1 MDVTD
6 RRRLAGRIGKAAARA
21 AVSGRPSMVT
31 LAVPAEEVDP
41 LALALGAGPPFAYWE
56 APDRG
61 FSIAA
66 LGEAHAIMPEA
77 GPNRFM
83 DASAALRGLAARTH
97 QAAFDGAERA
107 ALLLGGFSFR
117 PYGGWPGFPSG
128 RLTLPEL
135 ALIRRGPGSAGVWLA
150 AAAIHGDDDPGGQ
163 AGRMIERI
171 EQACALRPG
180 RIEPRMDEPPPGK
193 ATGPGDP
200 RFLEKAEDAV
210 GCIRNG
216 GLDKVV
222 LARRVEAAGRPELGP
237 FLAALRRVHR
247 SCAVFAFSGAEGRV
261 FCGATP
267 ELLARVDGVNV
278 STLALA
284 GTAPRS
290 RDPVE
295 DRRLA
300 ERLMND
306 PKELAEHRC
315 VHDEIRRRLADG
327 GFALDPAAPVGV
339 LRLAGLQHL
348 AAPVGAVAPVG
359 TNILDA
365 AGALHPTPAV
375 AGLPRGAA
383 LDWIDRNEGF
393 DRGWYA
399 GPVGYCDLAGNG
411 ELYAALRCCLIEEG
425 RSLAFAGAGIVAASS
440 PEREL
445 EEIGLKLGAVLPYLP
460 GAGAG

>member
-1 MDVTD
+1 
-6 RRRLAGRIGKAAARA
+6 
-21 AVSGRPSMVT
+21 MVT

-41 LALALGAGPPFAYWE
+41 LALALEAGPPFAYWE

-66 LGEAHAIMPEA
+66 LGEAHSITPEA
-77 GPNRFM
+77 GPNRFAE
-83 DASAALRGLAARTH
+83 ASESLRGLATRTH
-97 QAAFDGAERA
+97 QVAFDGAERA
-107 ALLLGGFSFR
+107 ALLLGGFSFHPR
-117 PYGGWPGFPSG
+117 GTWPGFPSG

-135 ALIRRGPGSAGVWLA
+135 ALIHRGRNSRTWVS
-150 AAAIHGDDDPGGQ
+150 AAAIHGGGNPGEQ
-163 AGRMIERI
+163 AERMIERI
-171 EQACALRPG
+171 EHARSLRPG
-180 RIEPRMDEPPPGK
+180 RIEPRTAAPPPGGV
-193 ATGPGDP
+193 AGLGDP
-200 RFLEKAEDAV
+200 RFLEKAEEAIR
-210 GCIRNG
+210 CIRSG

-222 LARRVEAAGRPELGP
+222 LARRVEAAGRPEPGP
-237 FLAALRRVHR
+237 FLAALRRIHG
-247 SCAVFAFSGAEGRV
+247 SCAVFAFSGAEGRI

-267 ELLARVDGVNV
+267 ELLARVDGVNA

-300 ERLMND
+300 EGMQKD
-306 PKELAEHRC
+306 PKQLAEHSC

-327 GFALDPAAPVGV
+327 GFSLDPAAPVGV

-348 AAPVGAVAPVG
+348 ASPVGAVAPVG

-445 EEIGLKLGAVLPYLP
+445 EEIDLKLGAVLPHLP

>member
-6 RRRLAGRIGKAAARA
+6 RRRLADRISKAAARA

-41 LALALGAGPPFAYWE
+41 LALALSAGPPFAYWE

-66 LGEAHAIMPEA
+66 LGEAHAIAPEA
-77 GPNRFM
+77 GTNRFTE
-83 DASAALRGLAARTH
+83 ASEALRGLAARTH
-97 QAAFDGAERA
+97 QIAFDGAERA
-107 ALLLGGFSFR
+107 ALLLGGFSFHPCGTR
-117 PYGGWPGFPSG
+117 PGFPSG

-135 ALIRRGPGSAGVWLA
+135 ALIHRGRNNITWVA
-150 AAAIHGDDDPGGQ
+150 AAAIHGDDNPGGQ

-180 RIEPRMDEPPPGK
+180 RVEPRTDEPSSAG
-193 ATGPGDP
+193 AAGRGDP
-200 RFLEKAEDAV
+200 RFLEKAAEAV

-222 LARRVEAAGRPELGP
+222 LARRVEVEGRPEPGP
-237 FLAALRRVHR
+237 FLAALRRIHG
-247 SCAVFAFSGAEGRV
+247 SCAVFAFSGAEGRI

-267 ELLARVDGVNV
+267 ELLARVDGVRV

-290 RDPVE
+290 RDPAE
-295 DRRLA
+295 DLRLA
-300 ERLMND
+300 EGMKND
-306 PKELAEHRC
+306 PKQLAEHRL

-348 AAPVGAVAPVG
+348 ASPVGAVAPVG
-359 TNILDA
+359 TNVLDA

-375 AGLPRGAA
+375 AGLPRAAA

-411 ELYAALRCCLIEEG
+411 ELHVALRCCLIEEG

-445 EEIGLKLGAVLPYLP
+445 EETDLKLGAVLPYLP